1 MTSLGF
7 MASGPLASVSPAVAM
22 SQALPSSPGAW
33 ENPPYEKPTPGET
46 TPAGESPT
54 STSPHN
60 RLSAGTSAS
69 CVAASSAPSWRE
81 RGQPEM
87 HAVSA
92 RV

>member
-7 MASGPLASVSPAVAM
+7 MASGPLASVSLAVAM

-46 TPAGESPT
+46 TPAGESPPTGESPT

-60 RLSAGTSAS
+60 RLSAGISAS
-69 CVAASSAPSWRE
+69 CVAASSPPS
-81 RGQPEM
+81 
-87 HAVSA
+87 
-92 RV
+92 